1 MGETVTHPKRHPG
14 LATAMLL
21 MMLMAVVPQAGAE
34 SPAGTRDSYEILQ
47 RLGLLQPALAPGP
60 AAAPRTLH
68 NERVIIR
75 PQAAAQAPAR
85 PSLELVKPAPVSE
98 AASAAEPPPSALER
112 AYNLLRLKG
121 LLPGVPG
128 AMPVH
133 APTTRK
139 SHNGAERVVVD
150 KSERK
155 LYLLR
160 GGKAYREYAVSLGGV
175 PKGPKQRAGDLK
187 TPEGSYTLDWRNPR
201 SRFYK
206 SIHISYPSAEDRMRA
221 ERQGVDPG
229 GDIMLHGEHYNP
241 AMKRTLRRAR
251 ERKDWTEGCIAL
263 HNEHIDEIWREVA
276 DGTPI
281 DIRP

>member
-1 MGETVTHPKRHPG
+1 MAQPNRRPG
-14 LATAMLL
+14 RAAALALMLL
-21 MMLMAVVPQAGAE
+21 VVATHQAGAE
-34 SPAGTRDSYEILQ
+34 PASGTRDSYEVLQ
-47 RLGLLQPALAPGP
+47 RLGLLQRAPPP
-60 AAAPRTLH
+60 AAAPRGLR
-68 NERVIIR
+68 NERITVH
-75 PQAAAQAPAR
+75 PQTAATPPVR
-85 PSLELVKPAPVSE
+85 SSLPLVKPAPMSE
-98 AASAAEPPPSALER
+98 AASAVEPPPSALER
-112 AYNLLRLKG
+112 AYDLLRLKG

-128 AMPVH
+128 AMPVY
-133 APTTRK
+133 APPTRK
-139 SHNGAERVVVD
+139 ANNGAERVVVD

-160 GGKAYREYAVSLGGV
+160 GGTAYREYAVSLGGV
-175 PKGPKQRAGDLK
+175 PKGPKQRVGDLK

-206 SIHISYPSAEDRMRA
+206 SIHISYPSTEDRMRA
-221 ERQGVDPG
+221 ERRGVDPG
-229 GDIMLHGEHYNP
+229 GNIMLHGEHYNP

-251 ERKDWTEGCIAL
+251 ERRDWTEGCIAL